1 MEQGLT
7 RRSLIVGGGALGLAA
22 ALGVAATGTPFGG
35 GAKTLAFWHLF
46 GGGDGARLTV
56 MLDALAKEH
65 SDIKVRA
72 LILPWGNPYYTK
84 LSLAA
89 VGGSPPDVAI
99 SHSTRLTE
107 FAPARPLEPLPPAPL
122 AVPFP
127 HTPGRTESPPAGLLE
142 PLPADLLDKHG
153 IGPDQFRPEA
163 WKLGSFNGHQYAIPL
178 DLHPFVLYVN
188 TKLAKQA
195 GLLDSGG
202 TLKPLDGPD
211 ALLDAFAAVK
221 QKTKQPGMVMET
233 RGVTPWRLFLTLYSQ
248 LGGPPV
254 VKENGT
260 QLALD
265 DAKALKALEWM
276 AQPHARGAGGQDL
289 DYQASV
295 ALFGNQSAG
304 FLLNGEWEVTTY
316 QAQKLPFDMRPIPA
330 IFNSPVTQADSHTFV
345 IPHNPNRSPE
355 RFEATIEFISR
366 LIKKSLTWTM
376 GGHVPA
382 YKPVFESAAY
392 HKLSPQSHYASAS
405 DHVVTDPLAWFSGS
419 GSNLEAQ
426 AGSAFQ
432 PVVTGAAKPKDGLAT
447 FKSQRQQ
454 LVDVPPPV

>member
-46 GGGDGARLTV
+46 GGGDGARLTA

-99 SHSTRLTE
+99 SHATRLTE
-107 FAPARPLEPLPPAPL
+107 FA
-122 AVPFP
+122 
-127 HTPGRTESPPAGLLE
+127 PAGLLE

-188 TKLAKQA
+188 TKLARQA
-195 GLLDSGG
+195 GLLGSGG

-221 QKTKQPGMVMET
+221 QKTKQPGVVMET
-233 RGVTPWRLFLTLYSQ
+233 RGVTPWRLFLTLYTQ
-248 LGGPPV
+248 LGGRPV
-254 VKENGT
+254 VTERGT
-260 QLALD
+260 KLALD

-447 FKSQRQQ
+447 FKSQLQQ

>member
-1 MEQGLT
+1 MLASASEGVRSRPMEQGIT
-7 RRSLIVGGGALGLAA
+7 RRSLIAGGAAAGLAA
-22 ALGVAATGTPFGG
+22 ALGIAATGTPFGG
-35 GAKTLAFWHLF
+35 GPKTLAFWHLF
-46 GGGDGARLTV
+46 GGGDGARLTA
-56 MLDALAKEH
+56 MLDELAKEH
-65 SDIKVRA
+65 SDIKVRS

-99 SHSTRLTE
+99 SHATRLTE
-107 FAPARPLEPLPPAPL
+107 FA
-122 AVPFP
+122 
-127 HTPGRTESPPAGLLE
+127 PAGLLE

-153 IGPDQFRPEA
+153 IGSDQFRPAA

-233 RGVTPWRLFLTLYSQ
+233 RGVTPWRLFLTLYTQ
-248 LGGPPV
+248 LGGRPV
-254 VKENGT
+254 VTERGT
-260 QLALD
+260 KLALD

-316 QAQKLPFDMRPIPA
+316 QAQKLPFDMRPVPVLFDHPA
-330 IFNSPVTQADSHTFV
+330 NQADSHTFV
-345 IPHNPNRSPE
+345 IPRRANRSPE
-355 RFEATIEFISR
+355 ELDAAVQFIAA
-366 LIKKSLTWTM
+366 LVKQSLNWSE

-382 YKPVFESAAY
+382 SKPVFDSAAY
-392 HKLSPQSHYASAS
+392 KKLSPQSHYAEAATR
-405 DHVVTDPLAWFSGS
+405 VVVDPAAWY
-419 GSNLEAQ
+419 
-426 AGSAFQ
+426 
-432 PVVTGAAKPKDGLAT
+432 
-447 FKSQRQQ
+447 
-454 LVDVPPPV
+454 

>member
-1 MEQGLT
+1 VRAERFGE
-7 RRSLIVGGGALGLAA
+7 IPGALQG
-22 ALGVAATGTPFGG
+22 
-35 GAKTLAFWHLF
+35 LF
-46 GGGDGARLTV
+46 GGGDGARLTA
-56 MLDALAKEH
+56 MLDELAKEH
-65 SDIKVRA
+65 SDIKVRS

-99 SHSTRLTE
+99 SHATRLTE
-107 FAPARPLEPLPPAPL
+107 FA
-122 AVPFP
+122 
-127 HTPGRTESPPAGLLE
+127 PAGLLE

-153 IGPDQFRPEA
+153 IGSDQFRPAA

-233 RGVTPWRLFLTLYSQ
+233 RGVTPWRLFLTLYTQ
-248 LGGPPV
+248 LGGRPV
-254 VKENGT
+254 VSERGT
-260 QLALD
+260 KLALD

-447 FKSQRQQ
+447 FKSQLQQ